1 MSDKTL
7 TAELLARLQRHY
19 IKPGELMPG
28 GMFIPEATLDGR
40 RADALY
46 VGFFASR
53 GKFLVGHELKVSRA
67 DWLHELAQPEKAE
80 TWFRECHSWYLVA
93 AHESIVQDGELPP
106 GWGLMVPG
114 PSKTRM
120 RLLVKAEQR
129 PDTSPSWAGTH
140 AIVQRV
146 DSLRMDAI
154 VAARKKAHQDA
165 DAEIEKRVEARLS
178 YHDNTMAERRAEN
191 LQTLVDRVGEI
202 LGFKL
207 LDDARDWDPEFV
219 SLEFLDGS
227 FRRWL
232 AADKALR
239 EHLNY
244 RVRAL
249 RGAREQIEGAEGT
262 IAALLDEIEEV
273 AS

>member
-28 GMFIPEATLDGR
+28 GMFLPEVTLDGR

-67 DWLHELAQPEKAE
+67 DWLHELASPEKAE

-93 AHESIVQDGELPP
+93 AHESIVHEGELPP

-120 RLLVKAEQR
+120 KVLVKAEQR
-129 PDTSPSWAGTH
+129 PDTSPSWAATH

-154 VAARKKAHQDA
+154 VAAREKAREDA
-165 DAEIEKRVEARLS
+165 AAEVDKQVEQRMAYNDS
-178 YHDNTMAERRAEN
+178 AAAERRAEH
-191 LQTLVDRVGEI
+191 LQELVDRVGEI
-202 LGFKL
+202 LGL
-207 LDDARDWDPEFV
+207 RLDESSEAWSPDSV
-219 SLEFLDGS
+219 SIDFLDGS
-227 FRRWL
+227 FKRWVR
-232 AADKALR
+232 AEKALVD
-239 EHLNY
+239 HLGY
-244 RVRAL
+244 RVAL
-249 RGAREQIEGAEGT
+249 LHGARESIEKAEGD
-262 IAALLDEIEEV
+262 IASILDEVKAV

>member
-7 TAELLARLQRHY
+7 TADLLARLQRHY

-28 GMFIPEATLDGR
+28 GMFIPEVTLDGR

-53 GKFLVGHELKVSRA
+53 GKYLVGHELKVSRA
-67 DWLHELAQPEKAE
+67 DWLHELASPEKAE

-93 AHESIVQDGELPP
+93 AHESIVQEGELPT

-120 RLLVKAEQR
+120 KVLVKAEQR
-129 PDTSPSWAGTH
+129 PDTSPSWAATH

-154 VAARKKAHQDA
+154 VAGREKAREAA
-165 DAEIEKRVEARLS
+165 EAEIEKRVEQRLA
-178 YHDNTMAERRAEN
+178 YNDNTMAERRAEH
-191 LQTLVDRVGEI
+191 LQGLVDRVSEI
-202 LGFKL
+202 LGLKL
-207 LDDARDWDPEFV
+207 SDGSRDWDPEYI
-219 SLEFLDGS
+219 SPEFLDGS

-239 EHLNY
+239 EHLNFQ
-244 RVRAL
+244 VTAL
-249 RGAREQIEGAEGT
+249 KGAREQIEDAERALGK
-262 IAALLDEIEEV
+262 LLDEVKEF

>member
-7 TAELLARLQRHY
+7 TAELLGRLRRHY

-28 GMFIPEATLDGR
+28 GMFIPEVTLDGR

-67 DWLHELAQPEKAE
+67 DWLHELSQPEKAE

-93 AHESIVQDGELPP
+93 AHESIVQEGELPP

-120 RLLVKAEQR
+120 KILVQAQQR
-129 PDTSPSWAGTH
+129 PETSPSWAATH

-146 DSLRMDAI
+146 DSLRINAI
-154 VAARKKAHQDA
+154 VTDRAKALDKHR
-165 DAEIEKRVEARLS
+165 AEVEAEVERRLS
-178 YHDNTMAERRAEN
+178 YHDSSAAERRVES
-191 LQTLVDRVGEI
+191 LQSLVDQVSEI
-202 LGFKL
+202 LGFTL
-207 LDDARDWDPEFV
+207 VEGGRDWDAESVAP
-219 SLEFLDGS
+219 EFLDGS

-232 AADKALR
+232 ASDKALR
-239 EHLNY
+239 AHLDY
-244 RVRAL
+244 RVRSLKTVKEAVKD
-249 RGAREQIEGAEGT
+249 AENG
-262 IAALLDEIEEV
+262 IAALLDEIRDV

>member
-7 TAELLARLQRHY
+7 TAELLKRLQRHY

-28 GMFIPEATLDGR
+28 GIFLPEVTLDGR

-93 AHESIVQDGELPP
+93 IHESIVLEGELPP

-120 RLLVKAEQR
+120 RVLVQAEQR
-129 PDTSPSWAGTH
+129 PITSPSWAATH

-154 VAARKKAHQDA
+154 VAAREKARLDA
-165 DAEIEKRVEARLS
+165 DAEIEKRLEARLS
-178 YHDNTMAERRAEN
+178 YHDNTMAERRAEH
-191 LQTLVDRVGEI
+191 LQKLVDRVGEI
-202 LGFKL
+202 LGFNIS
-207 LDDARDWDPEFV
+207 DDARDWDPEYI
-219 SLEFLDGS
+219 SPEFLDGS

-232 AADKALR
+232 AADKDLLT
-239 EHLNY
+239 HLNY

-249 RGAREQIEGAEGT
+249 KGVREQIEGAES
-262 IAALLDEIEEV
+262 ALAVLLDEVGVV
-273 AS
+273 A